1 VLGTWKTRAM
11 WVLSNLKNPKAIL
24 PTIGI
29 VIWYS
34 IDGISKWYLTNQDV
48 QESLTQNIEDDWLDV
63 TGRAVV

>member
-1 VLGTWKTRAM
+1 M
-11 WVLSNLKNPKAIL
+11 WVLSNIKNPKAIL
-24 PTIGI
+24 PAIGI

-63 TGRAVV
+63 TGGAV